1 MRSFEDIRAHLGAR
15 FALTAS
21 DPYQI
26 SFDLDI
32 DDDRRQ
38 GIFLG
43 DLETEGGRR
52 YLRISTPI
60 APLAK
65 SDAKRSL
72 RFNWEQRVG
81 YLAVNDLDG
90 VPYLHLCE
98 NRPYDGLEATE
109 IDALVEEIGR
119 LADSLERLI
128 NEGADAV

>member
-1 MRSFEDIRAHLGAR
+1 MRSFEDVRAHLGAR

-32 DDDRRQ
+32 DDERRQ
-38 GIFLG
+38 GVFLG
-43 DLETEGGRR
+43 DLETESGRR

-65 SDAKRSL
+65 SNATRSL

-98 NRPYDGLEATE
+98 NRPYEGLTTEE
-109 IDALVEEIGR
+109 IDSLVEDVGR
-119 LADSLERLI
+119 LADNLERLI
-128 NEGADAV
+128 NLGADAV

>member
-1 MRSFEDIRAHLGAR
+1 MRSFEDVRAHLGAR

-21 DPYQI
+21 EPYQI
-26 SFDLDI
+26 GFDLDI
-32 DDDRRQ
+32 DEDRRQ

-65 SDAKRSL
+65 SDATRSL

-81 YLAVNDLDG
+81 YLAVGDLDG

-98 NRPYDGLEATE
+98 NRPYDGLDANEV
-109 IDALVEEIGR
+109 DALVEEVGR

-128 NEGADAV
+128 NQGADSV

>member
-1 MRSFEDIRAHLGAR
+1 MRSFEDVRAHLGAR

-21 DPYQI
+21 EPYQI
-26 SFDLDI
+26 GFDLDI
-32 DDDRRQ
+32 DEDRRQ

-98 NRPYDGLEATE
+98 NRPFRGLSAREL
-109 IDALVEEIGR
+109 DAIIKEVGS
-119 LADSLERLI
+119 LADRLEHLMSR
-128 NEGADAV
+128 GKDVS

>member
-1 MRSFEDIRAHLGAR
+1 MRSFEDVRAHLGAR

-21 DPYQI
+21 EPYQI
-26 SFDLDI
+26 AFDI
-32 DDDRRQ
+32 DIDEERRQ
-38 GIFLG
+38 GLFLG

-81 YLAVNDLDG
+81 YPAVSDLDG

-98 NRPYDGLEATE
+98 NRPYDGLVAAEV
-109 IDALVEEIGR
+109 DALVEEIGR
-119 LADSLERLI
+119 LADNLERLI
-128 NEGADAV
+128 NLGADAV